1 MTPYLF
7 FCRAHRGLSRGL
19 ALLLLATILASP
31 VSPVAL
37 GRTVG
42 ADSTAVTAPAGAA
55 GGAAATGNGN
65 RPAGKGGSPAPDPP
79 GKVEISKPA
88 SSKPASRGEW
98 VIEQIAA
105 RNSTMPPARRADK
118 YAQMGDSL
126 MSFFRATNYLFWSDY
141 ARSPLLRDFGG
152 SKATRIWL
160 HGDCHVEN
168 ISAITTHTDDIVYG
182 LDDFDDAVIG
192 DYQLDLWRLA
202 TSLILLLRERG
213 GFTGSDEVNILNALS
228 GSYLSTLASVRDNNS
243 ELTRTFT
250 ANNTPSPLS
259 DFLVETKRKAGRLRM
274 LDKLTSKASGRRIFD
289 FYHPDI
295 LPVEAPVA
303 AAITA
308 GLPDYVTG
316 LPASLRSKPGY
327 FTVKSVAQRLR
338 GGMGSLGMAR
348 YYVLIEGP
356 SASEDDDRVLD
367 LKAQATPAPWP
378 FVDLDVRNQI
388 LAATNGDQA
397 LRTVLAA
404 RALASQPD
412 DHLGTLL
419 LFGTRFSVRER
430 TPARGTLDVN
440 ELSSPTRVQKMAEVW
455 GAVLAIA
462 HARAD
467 RDTSASLVPYN
478 FENELLLRVG
488 GNGENFRARVRQV
501 ALSYAQQVAADHA
514 AFSRAML
521 KKTASRE

>member
-1 MTPYLF
+1 M
-7 FCRAHRGLSRGL
+7 
-19 ALLLLATILASP
+19 ALLTLATILASP
-31 VSPVAL
+31 VGPVAR

-42 ADSTAVTAPAGAA
+42 AESATAAGVAGSPSAVGAAPPAAAPAA
-55 GGAAATGNGN
+55 GQ
-65 RPAGKGGSPAPDPP
+65 DPP
-79 GKVEISKPA
+79 RKGEANKPVVGKPI
-88 SSKPASRGEW
+88 SRGEW
-98 VIEQIAA
+98 VIEQIGA
-105 RNSTMPPARRADK
+105 RNASMPPARRADK

-141 ARSPLLRDFGG
+141 AVSPQLREFGG

-213 GFTGSDEVNILNALS
+213 GFTPGDEVNILNSLS
-228 GSYLSTLASVRDNNS
+228 GSYLSTLVSVRENNG

-250 ANNTPSPLS
+250 ALNTPSPLS

-274 LDKLTSKASGRRIFD
+274 LDKLTSKAAGRRIFD

-295 LPVEAPVA
+295 LPVEPPVA
-303 AAITA
+303 AAITSGLPAYVA
-308 GLPDYVTG
+308 GLP
-316 LPASLRSKPGY
+316 PALRSKPGY

-367 LKAQATPAPWP
+367 MKAQATPSPWP
-378 FVDLDVRNQI
+378 FIDLDVRNQI

-397 LRTVLAA
+397 LRTVFAA

-430 TPARGTLDVN
+430 TPARGTLDVT
-440 ELSSPTRVQKMAEVW
+440 ELSSPSRVLKLAEVW

-488 GNGENFRARVRQV
+488 GNGEGFRARVRQV

-514 AFSRAML
+514 AFSRVML

>member
-1 MTPYLF
+1 MTPLF
-7 FCRAHRGLSRGL
+7 HFRQARRGLGHRL
-19 ALLLLATILASP
+19 ALFLLGVLLAWVASP
-31 VSPVAL
+31 LRTSLAQGRAPGSP
-37 GRTVG
+37 
-42 ADSTAVTAPAGAA
+42 DAGAA
-55 GGAAATGNGN
+55 STKSP
-65 RPAGKGGSPAPDPP
+65 PA
-79 GKVEISKPA
+79 KPL
-88 SSKPASRGEW
+88 SRSDW
-98 VIEQIAA
+98 VIEQIDA
-105 RNSTMPPARRADK
+105 RNAAMPVSRRADK
-118 YAQMGDSL
+118 YAQMGDSVI
-126 MSFFRATNYLFWSDY
+126 SFFRATNYLFWSDL
-141 ARSPLLRDFGG
+141 ASSPLLRDFGG
-152 SKATRIWL
+152 SKQTRIWL

-168 ISAITTHTDDIVYG
+168 ISAITTSSDDIVYG

-192 DYQLDLWRLA
+192 DYQMDLWRLA

-213 GFTGSDEVNILNALS
+213 GFTANDEINILNALS
-228 GSYLSTLASVRDNNS
+228 GSYLSTVASVRDNNL
-243 ELTRTFT
+243 ELTRSFT
-250 ANNTPSPLS
+250 AANTPSPLS
-259 DFLVETKRKAGRLRM
+259 DFLIETKRKAVRLRM
-274 LDKLTSKASGRRIFD
+274 LDKLTSKASGRRVFD

-303 AAITA
+303 AAITSS
-308 GLPDYVTG
+308 LPRYVAA
-316 LPASLRSKPGY
+316 LSAPLRSHAGY

-356 SASEDDDRVLD
+356 TASEDDDRVLD
-367 LKAQATPAPWP
+367 LKAQATPSPWP
-378 FVDLDVRNQI
+378 FIDLDVRNRI

-412 DHLGTLL
+412 EHLGSLL

-430 TPARGTLDVN
+430 TPARGTLDVT
-440 ELSSPTRVQKMAEVW
+440 ELSTPTRVLKLAEVW

-467 RDTSASLVPYN
+467 RDTSAALVPTS
-478 FENELLLRVG
+478 FEAELQQRIG
-488 GNGENFRARVRQV
+488 SNQEGFRARVRQV

-514 AFSRAML
+514 AFSRVVL

>member
-1 MTPYLF
+1 
-7 FCRAHRGLSRGL
+7 
-19 ALLLLATILASP
+19 
-31 VSPVAL
+31 
-37 GRTVG
+37 
-42 ADSTAVTAPAGAA
+42 
-55 GGAAATGNGN
+55 
-65 RPAGKGGSPAPDPP
+65 
-79 GKVEISKPA
+79 
-88 SSKPASRGEW
+88 
-98 VIEQIAA
+98 
-105 RNSTMPPARRADK
+105 MPLARRADK

-126 MSFFRATNYLFWSDY
+126 MSFYRATNYLFWSDY
-141 ARSPLLRDFGG
+141 AVSPLLRDFGG

-213 GFTGSDEVNILNALS
+213 GFTPGDEVSILNALAS
-228 GSYLSTLASVRDNNS
+228 SYLSTLASVRDNNN

-250 ANNTPSPLS
+250 ASNTPSPLS

-295 LPVEAPVA
+295 LPVEGPVA
-303 AAITA
+303 AAIVA
-308 GLPDYVTG
+308 GLPSYVAG
-316 LPASLRSKPGY
+316 LPPALRSKPGY
-327 FTVKSVAQRLR
+327 FTVKSLAQRLR

-348 YYVLIEGP
+348 YYVLIEGAT
-356 SASEDDDRVLD
+356 ASEDDDRVLD
-367 LKAQATPAPWP
+367 LKAQATPSPWP

-440 ELSSPTRVQKMAEVW
+440 ELSSPSRALKLAEVW

-478 FENELLLRVG
+478 FETEMLLRVG
-488 GNGENFRARVRQV
+488 SNQEGFRARVRQV
-501 ALSYAQQVAADHA
+501 ALGYAQQVAADHA
-514 AFSRAML
+514 AFSRVML

>member
-1 MTPYLF
+1 MTPHLP

-19 ALLLLATILASP
+19 ALLLFATILASP
-31 VSPVAL
+31 ESPIAQ

-42 ADSTAVTAPAGAA
+42 GESATVTATPGVAGAGSGA
-55 GGAAATGNGN
+55 GPGTPGS
-65 RPAGKGGSPAPDPP
+65 GSPGP
-79 GKVEISKPA
+79 GPA
-88 SSKPASRGEW
+88 VRKGESGKSGAHKPASRSEW
-98 VIEQIAA
+98 VIEQISA
-105 RNSTMPPARRADK
+105 RNAAMPPARRADK

-141 ARSPLLRDFGG
+141 AASPLLRDFGG
-152 SKATRIWL
+152 LKSTRIWL

-213 GFTGSDEVNILNALS
+213 GFTAADEVSILNALS
-228 GSYLSTLASVRDNNS
+228 GSYLSTLASVRDNNN

-295 LPVEAPVA
+295 LPVEPPVA

-308 GLPDYVTG
+308 GLPDYVAG
-316 LPASLRSKPGY
+316 LPPALRSKPGY
-327 FTVKSVAQRLR
+327 FTVKSVATRLR

-367 LKAQATPAPWP
+367 MKAQATPAPWP
-378 FVDLDVRNQI
+378 FIDLDVRNQI
-388 LAATNGDQA
+388 LASTNGDQA

-440 ELSSPTRVQKMAEVW
+440 ELSSPSRVLKLAEVW

-488 GNGENFRARVRQV
+488 GNQEGFRARVRQV

-514 AFSRAML
+514 AFSRVML
-521 KKTASRE
+521 KKTASRD